1 MTEPLKVALNKLED
15 IQVMMRAFKVSRA
28 ERLESCSNR
37 CDIGG
42 SKFSFSSGF
51 KSVYDLFSEWQKI
64 ELDSW
69 PALPNELF
77 IGGWASQNLSIP
89 WKEVESKLFV
99 LNVVYRSLADAIG
112 SYSKWVSAFK
122 ENFRALLHCKA
133 RQATIP
139 KDKRDKQQKDK
150 RIVLTME
157 DLSKALREV
166 DPEISLSLKQSPTS
180 YTQVLNAASRG
191 LHRYAWGIMLNKE
204 HERAEDSKSVTVPSA
219 TA

>member
-1 MTEPLKVALNKLED
+1 MTTTFSATATASVPSPLPSLLPLTFV
-15 IQVMMRAFKVSRA
+15 VSLA
-28 ERLESCSNR
+28 SSPPQ
-37 CDIGG
+37 G

-51 KSVYDLFSEWQKI
+51 KSMYDLFSEWKKI

-99 LNVVYRSLADAIG
+99 LNAVADVIIQDGQTYDFSVVMR
-112 SYSKWVSAFK
+112 
-122 ENFRALLHCKA
+122 
-133 RQATIP
+133 
-139 KDKRDKQQKDK
+139 DKRL
-150 RIVLTME
+150 VLTIE

-191 LHRYAWGIMLNKE
+191 LHRYA
-204 HERAEDSKSVTVPSA
+204 
-219 TA
+219 